1 MIGSDN
7 EYSIS
12 DGTGISDGRTIRR
25 PSNRSVSLLLNQVG
39 EDVMNEVDPNNV
51 IENDEFA
58 LAIQGGACPQLV
70 APVLLS
76 SAGSSASDEY
86 ALDIQGGAQLF
97 RWEMKFSKIVN
108 YGNLTFL
115 MVALLKCI
123 CFYFE
128 LFINENKHCGDD

>member
-1 MIGSDN
+1 MGQN
-7 EYSIS
+7 LFFFKNFTNFEIS
-12 DGTGISDGRTIRR
+12 
-25 PSNRSVSLLLNQVG
+25 SLS
-39 EDVMNEVDPNNV
+39 
-51 IENDEFA
+51 
-58 LAIQGGACPQLV
+58 LV
-70 APVLLS
+70 
-76 SAGSSASDEY
+76 SAS
-86 ALDIQGGAQLF
+86 LGPIAQLF